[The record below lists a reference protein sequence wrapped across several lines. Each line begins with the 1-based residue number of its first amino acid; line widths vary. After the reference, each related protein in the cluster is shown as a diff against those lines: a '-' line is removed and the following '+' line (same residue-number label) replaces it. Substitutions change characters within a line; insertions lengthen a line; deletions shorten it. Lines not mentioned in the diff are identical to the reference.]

1 MRNLIVAD
9 FIFIGVAAV
18 VAFLGWL
25 IGFGKTLKF
34 FTSGIFG
41 ILISVFVCYCLGG
54 IIMNIGFV
62 SDLLAKLAAVWGGKE
77 GFFYEFLTKIRLE
90 IVIYYVVL
98 FVLVQLFRVIIVSA
112 LKNIAES
119 EAKLMK
125 IINRFFG
132 AALLLCMGFLI
143 TLFVFQIIIWVGGS
157 TLQNVKESFAGSA
170 LKLDY
175 IFFDGNPLMHIVG
188 YIKNLVA

>member
-1 MRNLIVAD
+1 MIVAD
-9 FIFIGVAAV
+9 FIFIGGAIA

-25 IGFGKTLKF
+25 LGFGKTLKF

-54 IIMNIGFV
+54 MIMNITFV
-62 SDLLAKLAAVWGGKE
+62 SDLLAKLAAVWGEKE
-77 GFFYEFLTKIRLE
+77 GFFFEFLTKIRLE
-90 IVIYYVVL
+90 IIIYYVAL
-98 FVLVQLFRVIIVSA
+98 FIIVQILRVIIVNV

-119 EAKLMK
+119 DAKVMK

-132 AALLLCMGFLI
+132 AALLLCMGLLI
-143 TLFVFQIIIWVGGS
+143 TLFVFQIILWVGGS
-157 TLQNVKESFAGSA
+157 TLQSVKESFAGSA

-175 IFFDGNPLMHIVG
+175 IFFDGNPLAQIVA

>member
-1 MRNLIVAD
+1 MIVAD

-62 SDLLAKLAAVWGGKE
+62 SDLLAKLAAV
-77 GFFYEFLTKIRLE
+77 
-90 IVIYYVVL
+90 
-98 FVLVQLFRVIIVSA
+98 
-112 LKNIAES
+112 
-119 EAKLMK
+119 
-125 IINRFFG
+125 
-132 AALLLCMGFLI
+132 
-143 TLFVFQIIIWVGGS
+143 
-157 TLQNVKESFAGSA
+157 
-170 LKLDY
+170 
-175 IFFDGNPLMHIVG
+175 
-188 YIKNLVA
+188 